1 MGRGSRVPLRPR
13 GEAEGGEAE
22 MTKEQVE
29 RAVIEAFKAVFRKM
43 REGKL

>member
-22 MTKEQVE
+22 MTEAQVE
-29 RAVIEAFKAVFRKM
+29 RAVIEAFKVVFKKM
-43 REGKL
+43 EQGKL